1 MKYVWIY
8 IGAIALIDAIAG
20 VVFVSAPSD
29 GLVRGYFVSEDSL
42 IENLTAS
49 FYLLT
54 CLFAL
59 VLLNIRSTRTMRG
72 RKALMLFS
80 VFGLIAF
87 LEELSYGERLFDIEM
102 PVLSGMKIDA
112 VHDFFSLGLDLTL
125 SLAAVN
131 QLLIFLGFLT
141 VLVLSAAAIFMYGKR
156 HWEAAVAHQFYPA
169 YLMALFFVVLIIF
182 SLIID
187 TGLFEF
193 PGFRAL
199 EECLEL
205 NAALALLMSCFL
217 TYKLGADRLPR
228 S

>member
-112 VHDFFSLGLDLTL
+112 VHDL
-125 SLAAVN
+125 SL
-131 QLLIFLGFLT
+131 IH
-141 VLVLSAAAIFMYGKR
+141 I
-156 HWEAAVAHQFYPA
+156 
-169 YLMALFFVVLIIF
+169 
-182 SLIID
+182 
-187 TGLFEF
+187 
-193 PGFRAL
+193 
-199 EECLEL
+199 
-205 NAALALLMSCFL
+205 
-217 TYKLGADRLPR
+217 
-228 S
+228 